1 MAVIV
6 AEAEAEA
13 EMMVHIIMLKQDI
26 NAASAQI
33 NDIVAFLRLVLD
45 RSILLVVVPVPV
57 LVPVAILDFLDFEQ
71 AVVLVHH
78 SVSCFVRLVY
88 L

>member
-6 AEAEAEA
+6 AEAEA
-13 EMMVHIIMLKQDI
+13 EMMVHIIMLKQDV
-26 NAASAQI
+26 NAAFSQI
-33 NDIVAFLRLVLD
+33 SDIVAFLRLVLD

-57 LVPVAILDFLDFEQ
+57 LGPVAILDFLDFEQ
-71 AVVLVHH
+71 AVVLVRH